1 MQVSIA
7 TLRKHSSGTIDAGKN
22 AGESVFYWFGDNLP
36 YSWADDCE
44 GGSSHTGWF
53 TNDDGTTYKD
63 GSGLARGV
71 VVQLPPCP
79 GFKDGRYLAGYWWGD
94 NGEFVIWPDLFKTES
109 EAARMAD
116 EHARVFAESA
126 REDNAR
132 YEAMRNAEDTA
143 EEKRE
148 SARLAIMARNVS
160 LEHRE
165 MAREA
170 IDDLRTALEILSEAT
185 EAYENA

>member
-7 TLRKHSSGTIDAGKN
+7 TLRKHSSGTIDTGKN
-22 AGESVFYWFGDNLP
+22 DGESVFCWFGDNLP

-44 GGSSHTGWF
+44 DGPSHTGWF
-53 TNDDGTTYKD
+53 TNDDGIAYKN

-94 NGEFVIWPDLFKTES
+94 NGEFVVWPELFTDES
-109 EAARMAD
+109 EAAQMAN
-116 EHARVFAESA
+116 EHARVFADSA
-126 REDNAR
+126 REDSAR
-132 YEAMRNAEDTA
+132 YEAMRDAEDNA
-143 EEKRE
+143 EEKRKV
-148 SARLAIMARNVS
+148 ARLAIMARNVS

-170 IDDLRTALEILSEAT
+170 IDGLRAALEFLNETAA
-185 EAYENA
+185 AYENA